1 MVIKKRKF
9 FRCNKTNFFFKI
21 KKQMNFK
28 NLLLLL
34 LGFFFTINCVSQD
47 KENTNLKESKK
58 YTISI
63 KLGATGSFFNTEVSH
78 FPKNGFDS
86 SFRLG
91 AVFGG
96 QFNYFLKENS
106 IISGG
111 LQVNSRGG

>member
-1 MVIKKRKF
+1 
-9 FRCNKTNFFFKI
+9 
-21 KKQMNFK
+21 MNFK